1 MSYYEKHCQEY
12 IDSTFSLSLEEE
24 YSFLAPYLKENGS
37 ILDVGFGSARDM
49 LYFKKCGYRVYG
61 IDVVDGFIN
70 HAKELG
76 LDVEY
81 GDLRTYVPKE
91 KVDCIFLNAV
101 LLHLP
106 REEICPAIQRLMGF
120 LNDKG
125 ILFLSMKYSEK
136 EDGFDEKERYFTYF
150 HKEDLDTFPFVV
162 KDYKISQDSQRNDT
176 QWISIILE
184 K

>member
-1 MSYYEKHCQEY
+1 MKYYNEHSQEY

-24 YSFLAPYLKENGS
+24 FSFLTKYLKDGAS
-37 ILDVGFGSARDM
+37 ILDIGFGSARDM
-49 LYFKKCGYRVYG
+49 LYFKKQGYRVSG
-61 IDVVDGFIN
+61 IEVVDAFLN

-81 GDLRTYVPKE
+81 GDVTTYIPKK

-106 REEICPAIQRLMGF
+106 REEIYPTIKRLLSF
-120 LNDKG
+120 LNDDG
-125 ILFLSMKYSEK
+125 ILFFSMKYSQK
-136 EDGFDEKERYFTYF
+136 EDGYDEKGRYFTYF
-150 HKEDLDTFPFVV
+150 HKEDLENIPFPI
-162 KDYKISQDSQRNDT
+162 KECKISPDSQRKDT
-176 QWISIILE
+176 VWIDVILE